1 MTQDICAE
9 KRGRGRPQVRCDE
22 DTKAVIIA
30 AANDQFKNTGYASAS
45 ISTIAQT
52 AGVST
57 KTLYRLFPA
66 KADLFSELIAAKIS
80 RYFLGLDEKNLASL
94 GVHDGLERLLL
105 AYGRLTLSTDTIAIT
120 RLVLG
125 ESDRFPEIAK
135 VFYEQA
141 ITRTSIAMENW
152 LSMQSERGLITLPDP
167 AMATGM
173 LRGMMVM
180 EPQRAV
186 MLGQMVDISDE
197 RIVERSRICASLFL
211 HGCMTTS

>member
-1 MTQDICAE
+1 
-9 KRGRGRPQVRCDE
+9 
-22 DTKAVIIA
+22 
-30 AANDQFKNTGYASAS
+30 
-45 ISTIAQT
+45 
-52 AGVST
+52 
-57 KTLYRLFPA
+57 
-66 KADLFSELIAAKIS
+66 
-80 RYFLGLDEKNLASL
+80 
-94 GVHDGLERLLL
+94 
-105 AYGRLTLSTDTIAIT
+105 
-120 RLVLG
+120 
-125 ESDRFPEIAK
+125 
-135 VFYEQA
+135 
-141 ITRTSIAMENW
+141 MENW